1 MIVQSAD
8 PIRQPAPRAPG
19 FGAASAEPFAADAG
33 YGLRLFETGIS
44 GVMIVEPV
52 RHEDP
57 RGWFCETYNRR
68 ALAQHGIIIDF
79 IQDNQS
85 ASKRAGTIRGL
96 HFQAPPH
103 AQAKL
108 VRVVRG
114 GIFDVA
120 VDIRRNSPT
129 YGRYVSALLNS
140 DNGRQMLIG
149 SGFAHGYC
157 TLEPDTVVAYKTD
170 AHYEPELD
178 RGLVWNDPAL
188 DIAWPMTTDDV
199 TISDK
204 DRCLPILACLG
215 SPFIYR
221 RS

>member
-1 MIVQSAD
+1 MIVQSAN
-8 PIRQPAPRAPG
+8 PIRQPAP
-19 FGAASAEPFAADAG
+19 GARLLDTASAEQFAADAD

-68 ALAQHGIIIDF
+68 ALAQHGILIDF
-79 IQDNQS
+79 VQDNQS

-120 VDIRRNSPT
+120 VDIRRDSPT
-129 YGRYVSALLNS
+129 YGRYVSVLLNS
-140 DNGRQMLIG
+140 DNARQMLIG

-170 AHYEPELD
+170 EHYEPELD
-178 RGLVWNDPAL
+178 RGLVWNDPAI
-188 DIAWPMTTDDV
+188 DIAWPVTTGDV

-204 DRCLPILACLG
+204 DRCLPTLARLD

>member
-8 PIRQPAPRAPG
+8 PIRQSALRGPSLGPPAART
-19 FGAASAEPFAADAG
+19 FAVQAVD
-33 YGLRLFETGIS
+33 GLRLFETGIS
-44 GVMIVEPV
+44 GVSIVEPV

-57 RGWFCETYNRR
+57 RGWFCETYSRR
-68 ALAQHGIIIDF
+68 ALAHHGILIDF
-79 IQDNQS
+79 VQDNQS
-85 ASKRAGTIRGL
+85 ASTRAGTVRGL

-120 VDIRRNSPT
+120 VDIRRDSPT
-129 YGRYVSALLNS
+129 YGRHVSALLSS
-140 DNGRQMLIG
+140 DNGRQLLIG

-170 AHYEPELD
+170 DHYEPELD
-178 RGLVWNDPAL
+178 RGLLWNDPAL
-188 DIAWPMTTDDV
+188 GITWPITTVDV

-204 DRCLPILACLG
+204 DRCLPTLAKLD
-215 SPFIYR
+215 SPFAFR
-221 RS
+221 RP